1 VFSENIRNDRV
12 LESLLRGTNY
22 LVDFTFQERL
32 TASAL
37 NLAFGAGSFFIERD
51 GVGGG
56 VTAALEGLGT
66 VSLITAFALYNA
78 FFGDDSRHSITQTY
92 YAYPFY
98 AGVGFYVGGA
108 IYGILR
114 AQTRHKPGSQMAV
127 NPFDRLGID
136 LVSTANDGLGLK
148 ISYAWS
154 F

>member
-56 VTAALEGLGT
+56 VTALIEGLGVVAMGIGGYMNT
-66 VSLITAFALYNA
+66 VFPVPLYD
-78 FFGDDSRHSITQTY
+78 FI
-92 YAYPFY
+92 FY
-98 AGVGFYVGGA
+98 GGLGVYVGGVV
-108 IYGILR
+108 YGIIR
-114 AQTRHKPGSQMAV
+114 AQTYHKPGSQMAV
-127 NPFDRLGID
+127 NPLDRLGID
-136 LVSTANDGLGLK
+136 LVSTANDGPGLK